1 MVACLVPTAPGK
13 STVDTAFC
21 KWSTPC
27 LTSKFSSQA
36 LKRTRKR
43 FPRASCCND
52 TQAAFAKNSRCVAC
66 CASARQ
72 ERIIWHFLLLPTSG
86 TLRTS
91 LPGSVCVST
100 DIHSWV
106 VGVNPPSSRN
116 SALLAG
122 SRIWAAV
129 RWAGL
134 FWCFLKTVQHQ
145 VVVPNLVLGKV
156 MPVVTELHHLWP
168 SGQRF
173 RANFAAHAPLL
184 AFNIVL
190 GVQPGAL
197 LQPPLSVPDKLAP
210 GTCSE
215 SASGL
220 VSCIVESPK
229 CSENRWVWDLLLS
242 AGSSR
247 HGLTHSIHWAIWYDG
262 DTKENM
268 VHC

>member
-1 MVACLVPTAPGK
+1 MVACLIPTAPGK

-134 FWCFLKTVQHQ
+134 FWCFLKRSNTK
-145 VVVPNLVLGKV
+145 LLSRTSYLAKWC
-156 MPVVTELHHLWP
+156 LWWLNFII
-168 SGQRF
+168 SGLRDSASEQT
-173 RANFAAHAPLL
+173 
-184 AFNIVL
+184 
-190 GVQPGAL
+190 
-197 LQPPLSVPDKLAP
+197 LQPTPHCLLSTSYLESSQGHCFSHRSRFPINLHREHVLKVHLAWWAASSKVPSAVRTAGS
-210 GTCSE
+210 GTC
-215 SASGL
+215 
-220 VSCIVESPK
+220 
-229 CSENRWVWDLLLS
+229 CSVLEAV
-242 AGSSR
+242 A
-247 HGLTHSIHWAIWYDG
+247 
-262 DTKENM
+262 M
-268 VHC
+268 V